1 MTSNRILQT
10 ALIVVFA
17 ICALF
22 SAFISVLACLPTTTD
37 VEIRETVKASAS
49 KLSAGADSVYQVE
62 VSGALKNTT
71 NAPIV
76 VDRLEIVLQA
86 GKNDSDVL
94 CVIENIEIPARA
106 TVTVA
111 KSELV
116 TASYE
121 KIDGI
126 TATFNGESLYLRNPA
141 QTSPTLALIPLALT
155 ALFAFLLVRACKVR
169 IYMYQE
175 DQHYSK

>member
-1 MTSNRILQT
+1 MRNRILQT

-17 ICALF
+17 LCTLF
-22 SAFISVLACLPTTTD
+22 LAFISVLACLPATTD

-49 KLSAGADSVYQVE
+49 KLSAGTDSIYQIE

-71 NAPIV
+71 DSPITV
-76 VDRLEIVLQA
+76 ERLEIVLQA
-86 GKNDSDVL
+86 GKDDPDVL
-94 CVIENIEIPARA
+94 CVMENIEIPARA

-116 TASYE
+116 LAPYN
-121 KIDGI
+121 KINGI
-126 TATFNGESLYLRNPA
+126 TATVNGESLYLRNPA

-155 ALFAFLLVRACKVR
+155 AVFAFLLVRACKVR
-169 IYMYQE
+169 YYMYQE
-175 DQHYSK
+175 DRYY

>member
-17 ICALF
+17 ICTLF
-22 SAFISVLACLPTTTD
+22 SAFISVLACIPIATD

-49 KLSAGADSVYQVE
+49 KLSAETDSLYQIE

-71 NAPIV
+71 DAPIAV
-76 VDRLEIVLQA
+76 ERLEIVLQA
-86 GKNDSDVL
+86 GKNDPELL

-111 KSELV
+111 KSEFVSLP
-116 TASYE
+116 YD
-121 KIDGI
+121 KIGGI
-126 TATFNGESLYLRNPA
+126 TATVNGESIYLRNPA
-141 QTSPTLALIPLALT
+141 QTSPTVALIPLALT
-155 ALFAFLLVRACKVR
+155 AVFTFLLVRACKVR
-169 IYMYQE
+169 YYMYQE
-175 DQHYSK
+175 DRYY

>member
-17 ICALF
+17 ICTLF
-22 SAFISVLACLPTTTD
+22 SAFVSVLACLPTTTD

-49 KLSAGADSVYQVE
+49 KLSADADSIYQVE

-71 NAPIV
+71 DAPIV
-76 VDRLEIVLQA
+76 VERFEIVLQA
-86 GKNDSDVL
+86 GKGDPDVL

-116 TASYE
+116 PAPYN
-121 KIDGI
+121 KIGGI
-126 TATFNGESLYLRNPA
+126 SATVNGVSLYLRNPA
-141 QTSPTLALIPLALT
+141 QTSPTIALIPIALT
-155 ALFAFLLVRACKVR
+155 AVFAFLLVRACKVR
-169 IYMYQE
+169 FYMYQE
-175 DQHYSK
+175 DRHY